1 MSYKYPIIL
10 LLLLLT
16 SCNKSDDIADYKI
29 VYLHHSTGGVIWRGG
44 HNPFS
49 HKVIRKLSQR
59 LSDVIDRNAVLPELF
74 KQYNKENDTRYKIE
88 EREFPKEKPYGWK
101 NYPYDYYNIW
111 VKNAG
116 DVPYM
121 DEPTLEILT
130 RQYQVIIFK
139 HCFPVSNIKP
149 DQGNGD
155 IDSEIRTLA
164 NYKMQYLALRDKLHE
179 FPGTKFILFT
189 GAVQTKA
196 NVKEE
201 DAIRAKE
208 FFQWVVAEWDLPEDN
223 IYLWDLYSLQTESG
237 LYFKD
242 EYAVSPENS
251 HPNKAFAGKA
261 VKLLFYRVIDIIKND
276 GSATLLTG
284 EIKHS

>member
-1 MSYKYPIIL
+1 M
-10 LLLLLT
+10 
-16 SCNKSDDIADYKI
+16 DVKI
-29 VYLHHSTGGVIWRGG
+29 VFLHHSTGGVIWRGG

-49 HKVIRKLSQR
+49 HKVIRKLSPK
-59 LSDVIDRNAVLPELF
+59 LSDVIDRRAVLPVLF
-74 KQYNKENDTRYKIE
+74 KLYNKENSTEYSIE

-164 NYKMQYLALRDKLHE
+164 NYKMQYIALRDKLHE
-179 FPGTKFILFT
+179 FPDTKFILFT

-196 NVKEE
+196 NVMEE

-208 FFQWVVAEWDLPEDN
+208 FYQWVLNEWDLPDDN
-223 IYLWDLYSLQTESG
+223 IYLWDLYGLQTEGG

-242 EYAVSPENS
+242 EFAVSPENS
-251 HPNKAFAGKA
+251 HPNKAFASRT
-261 VKLLFYRVIDIIKND
+261 VKLLFYRIIDIIQND
-276 GSATLLTG
+276 GRSTLLTG
-284 EIKHS
+284 DRKSS